1 MTTTP
6 RAPRTQD
13 PRRTPRRCVVG
24 LAATVS
30 AAGLLLSACSTGA
43 DAAGTGTDAGGEPVA
58 GGDLTF
64 AITVDSHCVD
74 PQQVGNNDAIAAARQ
89 TVASLTAQDPESGE
103 ILPWLAESWEVND
116 DASSYTF
123 HLRDDATFADGT
135 PIDAAAVKTNFDAIV
150 DLGAVASLGS
160 QYLVGYAGTTVV
172 DEHTVTVDFDE
183 PSAQFLQATSTFS
196 LGLLSPDS
204 ATLSTE
210 DRCAGKYVGSGPF
223 AVKSYTPDQEI
234 VLEKVAGYDWGS
246 EASSHTGEAYLDTV
260 TLKVIPEAGVR
271 SGSLQSGQ
279 IDATAALNAVDLP
292 QFDGN
297 GFWLSYRANPGVVF
311 NLFPNESSPLAADE
325 AVRTA
330 LVKGID
336 RQQIVDTVL
345 TPQDQPATGVLS
357 RSTPLFE
364 GADDLLAYDPE
375 GATKVLDDAGW
386 VVGAD
391 GIREKDGRRLS
402 TTVTFWQEPG
412 ALELV
417 QQQLRQIGV
426 DLQLKHVT
434 VAEKEA
440 ATAAGDFDFD
450 YYNLTRS
457 DADVLRTIF
466 SANARNVN
474 QRDPEE
480 VDELLDDSA
489 AATDPEERRTLVSE
503 ASRLLLERGH
513 AIPVYELS
521 TTIAAADRV
530 QGLTFEASSRL
541 DFYDAWVT
549 DGAGE

>member
-6 RAPRTQD
+6 RTL
-13 PRRTPRRCVVG
+13 RRPAVG
-24 LAATVS
+24 LAATAS
-30 AAGLLLSACSTGA
+30 AAALLLSACSTGA
-43 DAAGTGTDAGGEPVA
+43 DAASGAGASADADPVA

-64 AITVDSHCVD
+64 AITVDSHCID

-89 TVASLTAQDPESGE
+89 TVASLTAQDPGSGK
-103 ILPWLAESWEVND
+103 ILPWLAEGWEVND

-135 PIDAAAVKTNFDAIV
+135 PIDAEAVKTNFDAIV

-160 QYLVGYAGTTVV
+160 QYLVGYAGTTVE
-172 DEHTVTVDFDE
+172 DERTVTVDFDE

-196 LGLLSPDS
+196 LGLLSPAS
-204 ATLSTE
+204 AKLSAE

-223 AVKSYTPDQEI
+223 AVKSYTQDQEI
-234 VLEKVAGYDWGS
+234 VLEKVKGYAWGS
-246 EASSHTGEAYLDTV
+246 EANAHTGEAYLDTV
-260 TLKVIPEAGVR
+260 TFKVIPEAGVR
-271 SGSLQSGQ
+271 TGSLQSGQ

-292 QFDGN
+292 QFDGH
-297 GFWLSYRANPGVVF
+297 GFWLQYRANPGVVF

-330 LVKGID
+330 IVKGID

-357 RSTPLFE
+357 HSTPLFE
-364 GADDLLAYDPE
+364 GADDLLAYDPD
-375 GATKVLDDAGW
+375 GAKKILDDAGW
-386 VVGAD
+386 VTGAD
-391 GIREKDGRRLS
+391 GIREKDGTKLS
-402 TTVTFWQEPG
+402 TTVTFWQVPEP
-412 ALELV
+412 LELV

-434 VAEKEA
+434 VAESEA
-440 ATAAGDFDFD
+440 AKESGDFDFD

-466 SANARNVN
+466 SANARNIN

-480 VDELLDDSA
+480 VDTLLDDSA
-489 AATDPEERRTLVSE
+489 AATDPEERKKLVAE
-503 ASRLLLERGH
+503 ASRLLIERGH

-549 DGAGE
+549 DGAEG